1 MKGRAEKK
9 RRKIRLLQSEK
20 FKRFLSMEIGIE
32 IKACLYFSI
41 ILFYYFLHRV
51 VQGSYAAG
59 IPVMIEMVLTSYA
72 MSYLQV
78 YLLQN
83 FDEAER
89 FGAGVAGRSVFCTA
103 LYTVIAYLFRW
114 FDGNLTVTFCF
125 FPYMLITYLCVFLIY
140 KLKRD
145 IDTAQLNREL
155 ERFKSRRDKEEDGA
169 YGESAKNEEER
180 VDGEGG
186 GSEGERVHGEGG
198 GNIENKG
205 REKGGTVK

>member
-9 RRKIRLLQSEK
+9 RRKITLLQSEK

-155 ERFKSRRDKEEDGA
+155 ERFKSRRDKEEALMEKVQRTKRKEWTEKAEGVKEKECMEKAEGTLKIKDG
-169 YGESAKNEEER
+169 KKEER
-180 VDGEGG
+180 
-186 GSEGERVHGEGG
+186 
-198 GNIENKG
+198 
-205 REKGGTVK
+205 

>member
-9 RRKIRLLQSEK
+9 RRKITLLQSER

-155 ERFKSRRDKEEDGA
+155 ERFKSRRDKEEALMEKVQRTKRKEWTEKAEGVKEKECMEKAEGTLKIKDG
-169 YGESAKNEEER
+169 KKEER
-180 VDGEGG
+180 
-186 GSEGERVHGEGG
+186 
-198 GNIENKG
+198 
-205 REKGGTVK
+205 

>member
-9 RRKIRLLQSEK
+9 RRKITLLQSER

-155 ERFKSRRDKEEDGA
+155 ERFKSRRDKEEA
-169 YGESAKNEEER
+169 LMEKVQRTKRKEWTEKA
-180 VDGEGG
+180 EGM
-186 GSEGERVHGEGG
+186 
-198 GNIENKG
+198 K
-205 REKGGTVK
+205 EKECMEKAEGTVKIKDGKKEER

>member
-1 MKGRAEKK
+1 
-9 RRKIRLLQSEK
+9 
-20 FKRFLSMEIGIE
+20 MEIGIE

-155 ERFKSRRDKEEDGA
+155 ERFKSRRDKEEA
-169 YGESAKNEEER
+169 LMEKVQRTKRKEWTEKA
-180 VDGEGG
+180 EGM
-186 GSEGERVHGEGG
+186 
-198 GNIENKG
+198 K
-205 REKGGTVK
+205 EKECMEKAEGTVKIKDGKKEER

>member
-9 RRKIRLLQSEK
+9 RRKITLLQSEK

-155 ERFKSRRDKEEDGA
+155 ERFKSRRDKEEA
-169 YGESAKNEEER
+169 LMEKVQRTKRKEWTEKA
-180 VDGEGG
+180 EGM
-186 GSEGERVHGEGG
+186 
-198 GNIENKG
+198 K
-205 REKGGTVK
+205 EKECMEKAEGTVKIKDGKKEER

>member
-9 RRKIRLLQSEK
+9 RRKITLLQSEK

-51 VQGSYAAG
+51 VQGSYVAG

-155 ERFKSRRDKEEDGA
+155 ERFKSRRDKEEALMEKVQRTKRKEWTEKAEGVKEKECMEKAEGTLKIKDG
-169 YGESAKNEEER
+169 KKEER
-180 VDGEGG
+180 
-186 GSEGERVHGEGG
+186 
-198 GNIENKG
+198 
-205 REKGGTVK
+205 